1 MAVRCGNGPAA
12 VLYFLACSKDK
23 DEYVALTMSYLLL
36 GNIMMLGFRAHDGF
50 LTPAVGSA
58 YLYGIFAVA
67 IGTWIGSKVFH
78 RLSTDVVKKLA
89 YAYIAISGVLS
100 LIL

>member
-1 MAVRCGNGPAA
+1 MTGAILIFILSLMGAFVLRVCG
-12 VLYFLACSKDK
+12 F
-23 DEYVALTMSYLLL
+23 
-36 GNIMMLGFRAHDGF
+36 GFGVF
-50 LTPAVGSA
+50 LTPAVGYA